1 MRVAGLKNPDILL
14 TDTVGFIQK
23 LPTNLVAAFRATLE
37 EITEA
42 DVLLVSSII
51 LSVIIDLG
59 GIRYIFDYLILV
71 LMYRKIMKDIQVNLI
86 LHVSD
91 DL

>member
-86 LHVSD
+86 LHVTD

>member
-71 LMYRKIMKDIQVNLI
+71 LMYRKIMKKIQVNLI